1 MTWTVTGEL
10 GWRAA
15 LRRLGEAAVA
25 CDLGDESIYLAEE
38 LVAQAWMLGESE
50 RIALALLVLAV
61 AAAERQGSTR
71 LPLAGPALGRRVAEL
86 CAAGGLAAPPAR
98 VVRE

>member
-1 MTWTVTGEL
+1 MSGGIAAGEGER
-10 GWRAA
+10 GWRDA

-38 LVAQAWMLGESE
+38 LVAQAWMMGESE
-50 RIALALLVLAV
+50 RLALALLVLAV

-71 LPLAGPALGRRVAEL
+71 LPLRGDALGRRIQDL
-86 CAAGGLAAPPAR
+86 CAAAKLQDR
-98 VVRE
+98 KSVV